1 MNINIT
7 LITQMIAFGVFVVF
21 CMRYVWPPI
30 TKALDERTAKIAEG
44 LAAAE
49 RGQQEQELG
58 EQRALE
64 VMREAKGNASD
75 IITQAQKRYNDILD
89 EAKRDAQAEAE
100 RIKTAAHAEI
110 EQKPIG
116 RAKNCASA
124 WPRWPSPLPRKFCKR
139 NQRGRPQGN
148 RQIVRRTDLRQANGR
163 RQHNNRA
170 ALRRGRL

>member
-30 TKALDERTAKIAEG
+30 TKALDERTSKIAEG

-49 RGQQEQELG
+49 RGQHEQQLG

-64 VMREAKGNASD
+64 LMREAKSNASD

-110 EQKPIG
+110 EQETN
-116 RAKNCASA
+116 RAREELRERMATLAIAAAEKILQKEINASA
-124 WPRWPSPLPRKFCKR
+124 HKKIVDSFAK
-139 NQRGRPQGN
+139 
-148 RQIVRRTDLRQANGR
+148 QI
-163 RQHNNRA
+163 
-170 ALRRGRL
+170 